1 MYFVIPSLSRANT
14 LLQKSLHMLIHTYQ
28 VAPKDIYLFVVK
40 EEVLEYSKTIQSLYP
55 EIHICI
61 GPLGLHHM
69 RNHIRQY
76 FPENTKLVCLD
87 DDIQEL
93 RIMKEDHTISDVKSS
108 KRYPLF
114 LLSKDEFDGFLEDA
128 FATLEQSSLHFFGI
142 YAVRNGYFMKS
153 LPDKSTN
160 LRFCVGAFWGCI
172 NQHRKDLVIH
182 LEEKEDVERT
192 LRYFVQDKGVLR
204 YNKICPVTRYYKEK
218 GGMQARDI
226 DRIRTSKESCHYL
239 LETFPSYCRL
249 YTSKKSGIYEIKL
262 LSNSSSAE

>member
-1 MYFVIPSLSRANT
+1 MYYVIPSLSRVNT
-14 LLQKSLHMLIHTYQ
+14 LLNKSLYLLIHTYQ
-28 VAPKDIYLFVVK
+28 VSPQDIYVFVVK
-40 EEVLEYSKTIQSLYP
+40 EELADYQNKILSLYP
-55 EIHICI
+55 DIHICV

-69 RNHIRQY
+69 RNHIRLY

-93 RIMKEDHTISDVKSS
+93 RVMKEDTSILDLKSC

-114 LLSKDEFDGFLEDA
+114 PLTKEAFHVFINDA
-128 FATLEQSSLHFFGI
+128 FTTLEQNHLHFFGI

-153 LPDKSTN
+153 LPDISTH

-172 NQHRKDLVIH
+172 NQHSESLQLH

-192 LRYFVQDKGVLR
+192 LRYFLQDKGVLR
-204 YNKICPVTRYYKEK
+204 FNKICPITRYYKEK
-218 GGMQARDI
+218 GGMQARNI
-226 DRIRTSKESCHYL
+226 DRLETSKTACQYL
-239 LETFPSYCRL
+239 LTTFPEHCKL

-262 LSNSSSAE
+262 CSN